1 VSGTSRES
9 RKFLRLS
16 MKYGDKKMTYKILI
30 CDKIA
35 DEGMKMMK
43 EKGYEITKAWNIPKT
58 ELPKIVSEF
67 NALIVRSATKVEGDL
82 LANAKKLRV
91 IGRAGEGLDN
101 IDLKKVAEFGITT
114 VNTPHVSYL
123 SVAELTIGYMIAL
136 ARRIVEGT
144 LSLREGKWRKD
155 ELMGMEVN
163 GKTLGVIGCGY
174 IGETVERL
182 AASLGMK
189 VLVVEECVF
198 DRFVPIDEM
207 LCQADFVTVHVPL
220 TPHTWHML
228 STKEFEMMKDGVMII
243 DCSRGGVVD
252 QEALYKALVSGK
264 VKAAAVDVFEEEPP
278 KNSKLLTLKN
288 VIATPHIGAQTE
300 EAQLKASLQIANRV
314 IEALEKS
321 AS

>member
-1 VSGTSRES
+1 MGAV
-9 RKFLRLS
+9 KL
-16 MKYGDKKMTYKILI
+16 TYKILV

-35 DEGMKMMK
+35 DEGIKLME
-43 EKGYEITKAWNIPKT
+43 EKGYEITKAWDKPKT
-58 ELPKIVSEF
+58 ELPKIISEYH
-67 NALIVRSATKVEGDL
+67 ALIVRSATKVNATL

-101 IDLKKVAEFGITT
+101 VDLKKTAELGITV

-123 SVAELTIGYMIAL
+123 SVAELTIGYLLAL
-136 ARRIVEGT
+136 ARGIVEGT
-144 LSLREGKWRKD
+144 TSLREGKWKKD
-155 ELMGMEVN
+155 ELIGVEIN

-174 IGETVERL
+174 IGKTVERF
-182 AASLGMK
+182 AISLGMK

-198 DRFVPIDEM
+198 DRFIPIDEM
-207 LCQADFVTVHVPL
+207 LPQADFITIHVPL
-220 TPHTWHML
+220 TPHTRQML
-228 STKEFEMMKDGVMII
+228 STKQFKMMKDGVMIV

-252 QEALYKALVSGK
+252 QVALYNALVSGK

-278 KNSKLLTLKN
+278 KNSRLLTLKN

-300 EAQLKASLQIANRV
+300 EAQLKASIQVANKV
-314 IEALEKS
+314 VETLEKS